1 MHESTVL
8 NAMKRC
14 AKEAKQHRQ
23 MSAERIADALGVSVW
38 CLYKWLETGRMP
50 INVISAYER
59 ACGSHYVT
67 EALAKAS
74 QAVVVDYP
82 DGRRPTAEE
91 FYAFQGKL
99 IAATGILIDLEA
111 GSASPEEADEI
122 VWTAIQALMWQ
133 MLNVRALADPQ
144 QRLTI

>member
-1 MHESTVL
+1 
-8 NAMKRC
+8 
-14 AKEAKQHRQ
+14 

-50 INVISAYER
+50 INVIPAYER

-82 DGRRPTAEE
+82 AGRRPTAEE
-91 FYAFQGKL
+91 LHAFQGKL
-99 IAATGILIDLEA
+99 IAAMGVLIDLES
-111 GSASPEEADEI
+111 GSATAEQADEVI
-122 VWTAIQALMWQ
+122 WAAIQAMMCQ
-133 MLNVRALADPQ
+133 TLNVQAMADPQ
-144 QRLTI
+144 QSLPL